1 MRQRKKIRMMCYKKY
16 YATQEDSSGITNGR
30 ENGIRIFKN
39 EISQSNDIT
48 GSGIKCLALTN
59 QKLN

>member
-1 MRQRKKIRMMCYKKY
+1 MVCYKKY

-39 EISQSNDIT
+39 EISQSSDIT